1 VSRPLLSLLFTLA
14 LAACGHGHASGAPAA
29 PGTGLVVGTVDG
41 DTLDVDVGGGRVER
55 IRLLGIDAPETVHP
69 DRPVECGGPE
79 ASALLAS
86 LLPSGTA
93 VRLERDTE
101 ARDHFGRL
109 LAYVFRDDDGLFV
122 NEAMAMAGAAD
133 LLAIEPNAAYDDRLA
148 AAVAA
153 ARTSGA
159 GMWDT
164 CARAP

>member
-1 VSRPLLSLLFTLA
+1 VSRPLLSLLCLLA
-14 LAACGHGHASGAPAA
+14 LPACGHGQASGTPAA

-55 IRLLGIDAPETVHP
+55 IRLLGIDTPETVHP

-86 LLPSGTA
+86 LLPPGTA

-109 LAYVFRDDDGLFV
+109 LAYVFRDDGLFV

-153 ARTSGA
+153 ARSSGA
-159 GMWDT
+159 GIWGT